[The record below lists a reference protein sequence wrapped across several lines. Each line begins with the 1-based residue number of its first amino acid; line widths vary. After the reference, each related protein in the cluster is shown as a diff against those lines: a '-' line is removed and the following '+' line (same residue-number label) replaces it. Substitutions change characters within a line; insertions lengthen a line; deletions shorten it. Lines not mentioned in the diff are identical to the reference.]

1 MIKKVAPKIVK
12 PSGFLE
18 KFRSKRS
25 PTIAG
30 VETLLTAFPILRI
43 ADAND
48 FVRLHP
54 SEDYWS
60 PELCFVSVPIK
71 GERQDLLH
79 LIDEELAMQHLS
91 TKRIRRHRLAL
102 ASKPHDVFFLCIVPS
117 QNLDN
122 TWNATAV
129 TACEKATTVW
139 VQASSRKE
147 EGVEGYKTDL
157 ARDPDAFPDPR
168 WPSHTLEEL
177 IEVTFRGVTIE
188 TEDHPALLR
197 LIGARQDLS

>member
-1 MIKKVAPKIVK
+1 MIKKVVPKIVK

-91 TKRIRRHRLAL
+91 GKRIRRHRLAL
-102 ASKPHDVFFLCIVPS
+102 ATKPHDIFFLCIVPS

-122 TWNATAV
+122 TWNAIAV
-129 TACEKATTVW
+129 KACEKA
-139 VQASSRKE
+139 KN
-147 EGVEGYKTDL
+147 GVGAGLL
-157 ARDPDAFPDPR
+157 AQR
-168 WPSHTLEEL
+168 
-177 IEVTFRGVTIE
+177 RGGRG
-188 TEDHPALLR
+188 L
-197 LIGARQDLS
+197 